1 MTKQD
6 SRSLGESKRRVLRR
20 DPRPH
25 LFRPLELR
33 SIKVRNRIM
42 LSPMCQ
48 YSGEEGLSNEWHYV
62 HLAARAVGGAGIVCT
77 EAVHT
82 EPEGRITKHCLGL
95 WNDEQ
100 KERLARIANFVEE
113 QGAVPGIQLGH
124 AGRKASVGRP
134 WDGSVPI
141 SPSEG
146 GWPVIAPSALPYAQ
160 DWPVPTE
167 MTVDDIRRSLDHL
180 VAAVRR
186 ARDAGFKLLELHGAH
201 GYLIHQFLSPLSNT
215 REDDYGG
222 SFENRCRFLLE
233 TVDAVRSEWP
243 QELPLFLRLS
253 ITDWVDGGW
262 TVEDSV
268 RLANIL
274 EEKNEVDL
282 IDCSSGGNDPR
293 QQIPIHPGYQVPL
306 AREVKA
312 RSKMMT
318 AAVGLMNGP
327 DLAEATIANGD
338 ADILIL
344 GRTLLADPHWPLRA
358 ANALNATE
366 VVWPVQY
373 ERSNIF

>member
-1 MTKQD
+1 
-6 SRSLGESKRRVLRR
+6 
-20 DPRPH
+20 
-25 LFRPLELR
+25 
-33 SIKVRNRIM
+33 M

-113 QGAVPGIQLGH
+113 QGAVPAIQLGH

-134 WDGSVPI
+134 WEGSVPI

-146 GWPVIAPSALPYAQ
+146 GWPVIAPSALPYAK

-167 MTVDDIRRSLDHL
+167 MSVDDIRRSLDHL

-274 EEKNEVDL
+274 KEKNEVDL

-293 QQIPIHPGYQVPL
+293 QEIPIHPGYQVPL